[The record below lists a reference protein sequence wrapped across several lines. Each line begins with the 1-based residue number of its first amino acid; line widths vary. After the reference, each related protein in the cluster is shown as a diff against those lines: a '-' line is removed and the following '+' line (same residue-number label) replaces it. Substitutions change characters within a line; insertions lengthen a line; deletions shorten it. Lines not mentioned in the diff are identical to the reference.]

1 MATTRMTF
9 MRTFTTQ
16 VVNPVTRRFAGRLPG
31 FGIVTYTGRTS
42 GRTYHTPINVFR
54 RGDEYLFALTYGSD
68 VQWVK
73 NVQAAGHCRLQQHGS
88 VIELDEPTMIPA
100 SENPLKMSKLQPS
113 GHILTNL
120 LPNGR
125 LLALFPGQE
134 NPVGLAHMLLPTKAQ
149 LIKL

>member
-1 MATTRMTF
+1 
-9 MRTFTTQ
+9 
-16 VVNPVTRRFAGRLPG
+16 
-31 FGIVTYTGRTS
+31 
-42 GRTYHTPINVFR
+42 
-54 RGDEYLFALTYGSD
+54 
-68 VQWVK
+68 
-73 NVQAAGHCRLQQHGS
+73 
-88 VIELDEPTMIPA
+88 
-100 SENPLKMSKLQPS
+100 MSQLQPF